1 MAHDPLPP
9 VVIDLSRLLTAAAL
23 SERDRATGHGLL
35 HRLSAPVKVALM
47 GPDTQAAKAILSAC
61 QTTKIRA
68 SVATEVSL
76 GGRIDDADIV
86 LWCTR
91 SFAVTESAAWT
102 RAPNILKDNSFLVG
116 CAPDAEDLPHLEEA
130 AAEDFAAFH
139 YLHNVGDHAGI
150 QALLVALD
158 QQIQNGAQAVRDYA
172 TLFVQRHRAILPT
185 EAPDVPDV
193 VPFVASVTTIVPD
206 EQPKAAPSGAD
217 PVLQDAMAQMT
228 RYATALTQ
236 LTEADPTSLCEGIFE
251 LCGRAT
257 EDLVELFASG
267 ASDHPDY
274 VALRDTINVAADNIM
289 LMSLENDLNSAA
301 DAVTIL
307 VQVRKDL
314 NVCSAA

>member
-1 MAHDPLPP
+1 
-9 VVIDLSRLLTAAAL
+9 LT
-23 SERDRATGHGLL
+23 
-35 HRLSAPVKVALM
+35 
-47 GPDTQAAKAILSAC
+47 
-61 QTTKIRA
+61 
-68 SVATEVSL
+68 
-76 GGRIDDADIV
+76 
-86 LWCTR
+86 
-91 SFAVTESAAWT
+91 
-102 RAPNILKDNSFLVG
+102 
-116 CAPDAEDLPHLEEA
+116 
-130 AAEDFAAFH
+130 
-139 YLHNVGDHAGI
+139 
-150 QALLVALD
+150 ALD

-185 EAPDVPDV
+185 ETPDVPGV

-206 EQPKAAPSGAD
+206 EQPKAAPLGAD
-217 PVLQDAMAQMT
+217 PVLQDAMAQMA

-314 NVCSAA
+314 NVCLAA